1 MSYPEKF
8 DTSNLDKFQLSIL
21 IDFYQRRKLFNTYLN
36 ENKIEHHTCPGCGY
50 PTLTERGRYEICS
63 VCNWEDDN
71 QDDKEADEVWGG
83 PNSELSL
90 TENRLNIGEQLA
102 RIAEEI
108 GGRINTDPSM
118 VLTIL
123 SKHDTKVSELFK
135 AVPNDADL
143 NHSIFKEYKTKEQEL
158 LRQLVTT

>member
-8 DTSNLDKFQLSIL
+8 DISNLDKFQMLILS
-21 IDFYQRRKLFNTYLN
+21 DFYQRRKLFDTYLN
-36 ENKIEHHTCPGCGY
+36 ENKIELHTCPGCSY
-50 PTLTERGRYEICS
+50 PTLTEKGGYEICC

-71 QDDKEADEVWGG
+71 QDDKEADEIWGS
-83 PNSELSL
+83 PNSKLSL
-90 TENRLNIGEQLA
+90 TENRLNIGEQIA

-108 GGRINTDPSM
+108 GGRINNNPSI

-123 SKHDTKVSELFK
+123 SKHDTKVSEIFK
-135 AVPNDADL
+135 AVPEDADL
-143 NHSIFKEYKTKEQEL
+143 NHPIFKEYKEKGQEL